1 MKIAILGSGA
11 MGCLY
16 GGRLAEAG
24 FDVTLVDVW
33 KEHVE
38 GINSDGLSIEGIG
51 GKRIVKGIKAVID
64 PNRAG
69 QVDLLVVFVKATLT
83 KTAMEGAL
91 GLVGDSTR
99 VLTLQNGLGNVEAL
113 SDIVGSDRLIAGTTA
128 HGSTLLGPGS
138 IKHAGE
144 GLTVIGNLSG
154 KTDPFLEDLTA
165 ILEKAG
171 FSVQISENVMGLI
184 WGKLI
189 VNVGINALTAI
200 TGLRNGRLLDFP
212 ETKELMKMAVEEA
225 IEVARRKGIVLSD
238 PDPARHVEEVCRSTA
253 ENRSSMLQDVMN
265 RRRTEIDAINGA
277 VVAEAEK
284 LGVPAPINLVLFNLV
299 KTLQAM

>member
-33 KEHVE
+33 KEHVD
-38 GINSDGLSIEGIG
+38 GINSDGLRIEGIG
-51 GKRIVKGIKAVID
+51 GKRIVKGIKAVTD

-91 GLVGDSTR
+91 GLVGDGTR
-99 VLTLQNGLGNVEAL
+99 VLTLQNGLGNVETL
-113 SDIVGSDRLIAGTTA
+113 SDIVGPDRLIAGTTA

-144 GLTVIGNLSG
+144 GPTVIGNLSG
-154 KTDPFLEDLTA
+154 KTDPFLEELA
-165 ILEKAG
+165 EILEKAG

-212 ETKELMKMAVEEA
+212 ETKELMRMAVEEA
-225 IEVARRKGIVLSD
+225 LEVARRKGIVLND

-284 LGVPAPINLVLFNLV
+284 LGLSAPVNLVLFNLV

>member
-33 KEHVE
+33 KEHVD

-51 GKRIVKGIKAVID
+51 GKRIVKGIKAVTD

-91 GLVGDSTR
+91 GLVGDGTR

-113 SDIVGSDRLIAGTTA
+113 SEIVGTDRLIAGTTA

-144 GLTVIGNLSG
+144 GPTVIGNLSG
-154 KTDPFLEDLTA
+154 KTDPFLEDLAA

-212 ETKELMKMAVEEA
+212 ETKELMRMAVEEA
-225 IEVARRKGIVLSD
+225 LEVARRKGIVLND

-284 LGVPAPINLVLFNLV
+284 LGLSAPVNLVLFNLV